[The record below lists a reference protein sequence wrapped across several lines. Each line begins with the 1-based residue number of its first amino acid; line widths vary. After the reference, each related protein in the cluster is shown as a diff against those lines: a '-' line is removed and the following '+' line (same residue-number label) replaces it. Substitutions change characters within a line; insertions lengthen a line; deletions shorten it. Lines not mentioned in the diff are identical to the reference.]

1 MTDKLND
8 MLNSIP
14 IPEGLDESIESGF
27 KKAKIQQGS
36 KKSRR
41 LKIFTAVAASV
52 AVIMSSII
60 IVGPDKVEAAIKR
73 ALQYVPG
80 YNVLID
86 KEEGSVLALQE
97 PVLYEDGDVYVKIT
111 AASKVGKFFNV
122 SVQGNYVSNKVY
134 ELLLKDEV
142 GNVTSPGHWVIGGG
156 SELWNAD
163 YYFET
168 ESDSLKYF
176 ILLGDLEISF
186 TLEKATEVED
196 FLQMGNH
203 DSDKDIDIVAIKKPM
218 EDRLMISLLNRSD
231 NKILE
236 GYPLGKGL
244 LGSPWFSAPDA
255 EISMYLTDSTG
266 NKIYP
271 DLPSSYSS
279 SMSDIYFDTADR
291 EGLKLVLPY
300 VNLRYPDVKTEKLRL
315 TKPQDGETQSIDKTL
330 HLGNFDMHVVD
341 IRREGN
347 ELIINLKC
355 ISPEDEL
362 LDGVSARISGNSG
375 YSMGTN
381 EDTIYTELRIDA
393 DNVGKRFSIYFEN
406 PRSVLFGDWSI
417 ELD

>member
-1 MTDKLND
+1 MTDKLD
-8 MLNSIP
+8 SMLNNIP
-14 IPEGLDESIESGF
+14 IPGGLDESIESGF
-27 KKAKIQQGS
+27 KKAKIQQSS
-36 KKSRR
+36 KKRRR
-41 LKIFTAVAASV
+41 LKIFTAVAASLV
-52 AVIMSSII
+52 IIMSSVI

-97 PVLYEDGDVYVKIT
+97 PVLYEDGDVYVKIE
-111 AASKVGKFFNV
+111 AASKAGKFFSI
-122 SVQGNYVSNKVY
+122 SVQGNYVSDKGY
-134 ELLLKDEV
+134 EILLKDEKGDIMHP
-142 GNVTSPGHWVIGGG
+142 GNWSIGNG

-168 ESDSLKYF
+168 ESDSVKYSM
-176 ILLGDLEISF
+176 LLGELEIPF
-186 TLEKATEVED
+186 TLEKTTEVED

-203 DSDKDIDIVAIKKPM
+203 ASDKGIDIVAIKKPM

-231 NKILE
+231 DKILE
-236 GYPLGKGL
+236 GYPMGRGL
-244 LGSPWFSAPDA
+244 LQSPWFSAPDA

-271 DLPSSYSS
+271 DLPSSYRG
-279 SMSDIYFDTADR
+279 SMSDIYFDTLDK

-300 VNLRYPDVKTEKLRL
+300 VNVKYPDVKTEKLRL
-315 TKPQDGETQSIDKTL
+315 TKPRDGETQSIDKIL
-330 HLGNFDMHVVD
+330 HLGNFEMHVVD

-355 ISPEDEL
+355 ISPEDEFL
-362 LDGVSARISGNSG
+362 EGVSVSGISG
-375 YSMGTN
+375 YSLGPN
-381 EDTIYTELRIDA
+381 EDTGYTELRTSAED
-393 DNVGKRFSIYFEN
+393 VGKRFSIYFES
-406 PRSVLFGDWSI
+406 PISVLFGDWSI